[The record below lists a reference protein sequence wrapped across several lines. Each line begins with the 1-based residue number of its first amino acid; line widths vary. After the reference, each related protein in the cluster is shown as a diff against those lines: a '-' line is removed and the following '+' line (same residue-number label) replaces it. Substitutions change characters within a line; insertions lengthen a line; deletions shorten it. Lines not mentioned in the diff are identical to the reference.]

1 MRAYDTS
8 WWWYRREIEIATKT
22 LGISKSELIRR
33 SVKDYL
39 AKIRKPS
46 FGEVASSLQLEDID
60 EPEDLCR
67 LFP

>member
-1 MRAYDTS
+1 MLTIRLDDDTE
-8 WWWYRREIEIATKT
+8 REIEIATKT